1 MKKKKEY
8 YVDVYVGSSLGRT
21 WEDEVCCVHPEECL
35 MPLDAVK
42 ETKRFIDGNI
52 GRSTA
57 VMPIGVYTGMPEV
70 VSFVS
75 SYAERKGYK
84 VRYFYRGN
92 GRTDRRI
99 GVEALF
105 AKLNRVF
112 RYIDKVTDTER

>member
-1 MKKKKEY
+1 MKKEY
-8 YVDVYVGSSLGRT
+8 YVDVYVGSRLGRT
-21 WEDEVCCVHPEECL
+21 WEDEVCYIHPEECL
-35 MPLDAVK
+35 MPIDAVK

-70 VSFVS
+70 VSFVN

-105 AKLNRVF
+105 AKLNKVF
-112 RYIDKVTDTER
+112 RYIDKVTECR